1 MADPRTLPTQ
11 SARTYDES
19 RAASPAHQSHL
30 AATTALTSHNDRDQ
44 KGPQR

>member
-1 MADPRTLPTQ
+1 MADPLALPTQ
-11 SARTYDES
+11 PARPYDES

-30 AATTALTSHNDRDQ
+30 DAITALTSHNDRDE